1 MEGIYMKKIGILTF
15 QRAINYGAVLQMY
28 ALQKIVR
35 NLGGIAEIIDYDCR
49 MISYVYKPFPFRAL
63 YHPKILIRTLYNY
76 NIQKS
81 RNRKFAQFEKKYMNF
96 SEKLVKNELIRISD
110 SYDTYIVGS
119 DQVWNPF
126 ITGGDTAYF
135 LDFVKNNHKKFSYAA
150 SFGISSWP
158 REYKIPVGSLMELF
172 RSISIREKTG
182 SNIVRKLTTQTP
194 PLIVSVDPVFL
205 LDCDEWRRF
214 VNASTEQKPYIF
226 IYVVGSGNQS
236 DIYYYAEK
244 LAKEKNLNIINLRY
258 NKSLRHKEFNLGHM
272 VYDASPD
279 EFVSYIGNA
288 ACVVTDS
295 FHATAFSVIFHKD
308 MYVSKPH
315 RVSSRITDL
324 FDLTGIQGRFIG
336 EPLKKI
342 HWDKVDKHLEKAK
355 ADSLAYLKSIVEA

>member
-1 MEGIYMKKIGILTF
+1 
-15 QRAINYGAVLQMY
+15 
-28 ALQKIVR
+28 
-35 NLGGIAEIIDYDCR
+35 
-49 MISYVYKPFPFRAL
+49 
-63 YHPKILIRTLYNY
+63 
-76 NIQKS
+76 
-81 RNRKFAQFEKKYMNF
+81 MNF
-96 SEKLVKNELIRISD
+96 SEKLAKNELTRISD
-110 SYDTYIVGS
+110 SYDIYIVGS
-119 DQVWNPF
+119 DQVWNPL

-135 LDFVKNNHKKFSYAA
+135 LDFVKDNHKKISYAA
-150 SFGISSWP
+150 SFGVSSWP
-158 REYKIPVGSLMELF
+158 PEYKIPAGKLLELF
-172 RSISIREKTG
+172 HLISTREKTG
-182 SNIVRKLTTQTP
+182 ADIVRNLTVQKPTLT
-194 PLIVSVDPVFL
+194 VNVDPVFL

-214 VNASTEQKPYIF
+214 VNALTEQKPYIF

-236 DIYYYAEK
+236 DIYYYATK

-258 NKSLRHKEFNLGHM
+258 NKSLRHKEFNLGHV

-342 HWDKVDKHLEKAK
+342 HWDKVDKNLEKAK